1 MKAFTFT
8 AFLTGMCILMQGTAM
23 AAPPKVGDMAPD
35 FKIMTTDS
43 TVFKLSQLRGKKTV
57 YLVFWNTWCPTCVK
71 KMPVYQNTHTF
82 HGEELAVLLV
92 NTGNDD
98 PFENL
103 KPFAQRHDLDL
114 PMAYDFGS
122 TISKK
127 FGVMGTPTAFIID
140 INGRIR
146 RRNNIPDDIE
156 ELIPQWRK

>member
-1 MKAFTFT
+1 MKALIFS
-8 AFLTGMCILMQGTAM
+8 LLCLLMQGAAM
-23 AAPPKVGDMAPD
+23 AAPVKVGDMAPD

-43 TVFKLSQLRGKKTV
+43 TVFKLSQWRGKKPV

-103 KPFAQRHDLDL
+103 KPFAQRHELDL

-122 TISKK
+122 TISKRYE
-127 FGVMGTPTAFIID
+127 VIGTPTAFIID
-140 INGRIR
+140 INGRIQ

-156 ELIPQWRK
+156 ELIPQWVK